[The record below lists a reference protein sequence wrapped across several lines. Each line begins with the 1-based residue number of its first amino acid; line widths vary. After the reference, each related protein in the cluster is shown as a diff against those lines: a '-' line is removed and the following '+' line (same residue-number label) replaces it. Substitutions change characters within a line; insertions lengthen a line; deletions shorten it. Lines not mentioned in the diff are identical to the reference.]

1 MILRRLEFVMR
12 EMALAL
18 VRHPLMTFA
27 AVSSAAA
34 ALAIVGGAAL
44 LWFNLNRW
52 GEQVLS
58 EVQVTAYL
66 RRYLPRPQAM
76 VVYGQVRSWPEVRRA
91 AFVTQEELLERLQRR
106 LGSNP
111 GLLRLNPNPLPDAI
125 EVQTVDAEQVRGLAR
140 RLVALPDVERVISA
154 QTTLRTLL
162 TMRRV
167 VRLIGL
173 VGGGLLALG
182 ALVIISNTIRLTL
195 FARRREISIMQMV
208 GATDRFVAA
217 PFVLEGVAHGLSGAL
232 VACAILIPGYLA
244 LARAWQNHLPAFPP
258 LPQRDLVDLAIALVA
273 AGVLFG
279 AAASLASVGRFLRH
293 QPII

>member
-34 ALAIVGGAAL
+34 ALAILGGAAL

-106 LGSNP
+106 LG
-111 GLLRLNPNPLPDAI
+111 
-125 EVQTVDAEQVRGLAR
+125 
-140 RLVALPDVERVISA
+140 
-154 QTTLRTLL
+154 
-162 TMRRV
+162 
-167 VRLIGL
+167 
-173 VGGGLLALG
+173 
-182 ALVIISNTIRLTL
+182 
-195 FARRREISIMQMV
+195 
-208 GATDRFVAA
+208 
-217 PFVLEGVAHGLSGAL
+217 
-232 VACAILIPGYLA
+232 
-244 LARAWQNHLPAFPP
+244 
-258 LPQRDLVDLAIALVA
+258 
-273 AGVLFG
+273 
-279 AAASLASVGRFLRH
+279 
-293 QPII
+293 